1 MRFVEE
7 LDVKG
12 KRVFLRVDFNVPLTE
27 QGEIRDD
34 TRIRASLPT
43 ITYLLEHGAKLVIA
57 SHLGRPK
64 GKVDPKM
71 SLKPVTARLASL
83 IPNKVT
89 QAPEVVG
96 TEVARLKKELKEGE
110 VLLLE
115 NVRFTKAETD
125 NDEAFAGQLAENID
139 VFVND
144 AFGSCHRAHASVVA
158 IARFVKEKAAGYL
171 LKKEVDYL
179 RKAVHDPAKPY
190 VAILGGAK
198 VEDKIPVIENLLNK
212 ADDILIGGAMAYTFL
227 KAQGKEVGKSLV
239 EDDKLDIAR
248 TILKK
253 AAEKKVNFL
262 LPLDHVLAAA
272 VNAGAETEVVVSP
285 PFPADKMGV
294 DIGPKTITAY
304 AKIIAGAKTIV
315 WNGPL
320 GIFEIDKFAKG
331 TIGIAEAVAASGAIS
346 IVGGGDSIAAVRK
359 AGVADKISH
368 ISTGGGASL
377 EFLAYETLPGIEALE
392 N

>member
-7 LDVKG
+7 LDVRG

-71 SLKPVTARLASL
+71 SLKPAAARLASL

-96 TEVARLKKELKEGE
+96 TEVARLKKELREGE

-125 NDEAFAGQLAENID
+125 NDEAFAKQLAENID

-179 RKAVHDPAKPY
+179 RKAVHEPAKPY

-198 VEDKIPVIENLLNK
+198 VEDKIPVIENLLSK

-227 KAQGKEVGKSLV
+227 KAQGKDVGKSLV

-253 AAEKKVNFL
+253 ASEKKVNFL

-272 VNAGAETEVVVSP
+272 VDAGAETEVVESP

-294 DIGPKTITAY
+294 DIGPKTVAAY
-304 AKIIAGAKTIV
+304 AKIIAGARTIV

-320 GIFEIDKFAKG
+320 GVFEIDKFAKG
-331 TIGIAEAVAASGAIS
+331 TIGIAAAVAASGAIS
-346 IVGGGDSIAAVRK
+346 IVGGGDSIAAVKK
-359 AGVADKISH
+359 AGVTEKISH

-377 EFLAYETLPGIEALE
+377 EFLAYETLPGIDALE
-392 N
+392 D

>member
-64 GKVDPKM
+64 GRFDPKM
-71 SLKPVTARLASL
+71 SLKPVAARLASL

-115 NVRFTKAETD
+115 NVRFIKAETD
-125 NDEAFAGQLAENID
+125 NDEAFARQLAENID

-272 VNAGAETEVVVSP
+272 VDAGAETEVVESP

-320 GIFEIDKFAKG
+320 GVFEIDKFAKG

-346 IVGGGDSIAAVRK
+346 IVGGGDSIAAVKK
-359 AGVADKISH
+359 AGVTDKISH

-377 EFLAYETLPGIEALE
+377 EFLAYETLPGIDALE

>member
-1 MRFVEE
+1 VRFVEE

-71 SLKPVTARLASL
+71 SLKPVAARLASL

-227 KAQGKEVGKSLV
+227 KARGKEVGKSLV

-262 LPLDHVLAAA
+262 LPLDHVLAAT
-272 VNAGAETEVVVSP
+272 VDAGAETEVVESP

-320 GIFEIDKFAKG
+320 GVFEIDKFAKG
-331 TIGIAEAVAASGAIS
+331 TIEIAEAVAASGAIS
-346 IVGGGDSIAAVRK
+346 IVGGGDTIAAVRK

>member
-1 MRFVEE
+1 VRFVEE

-71 SLKPVTARLASL
+71 SLKPVAARLASL

-227 KAQGKEVGKSLV
+227 KARGKEVGKSLV

-262 LPLDHVLAAA
+262 LPLDHILATA
-272 VNAGAETEVVVSP
+272 VDAGAETEVVESP

-320 GIFEIDKFAKG
+320 GVFEIDKFAKG

-346 IVGGGDSIAAVRK
+346 IVGGGDTIAAVRK

>member
-1 MRFVEE
+1 MRFVEQ

-43 ITYLLEHGAKLVIA
+43 ITYLLGHGAKLVIA

-71 SLKPVTARLASL
+71 SLKPAAARLASL

-96 TEVARLKKELKEGE
+96 TEVTRLKKELREGE

-115 NVRFTKAETD
+115 NLRFTKAETD
-125 NDEAFAGQLAENID
+125 NDEAFAKQLAENID

-227 KAQGKEVGKSLV
+227 KAQGKDVGKSLV

-248 TILKK
+248 TILKR
-253 AAEKKVNFL
+253 ASEKKVNFL

-272 VNAGAETEVVVSP
+272 VDAGAETEVVESL
-285 PFPADKMGV
+285 PFPAGKMGV
-294 DIGPKTITAY
+294 DIGPKTVAAY
-304 AKIIAGAKTIV
+304 AKIIAGARTIV

-320 GIFEIDKFAKG
+320 GVFEIDKFAKG
-331 TIGIAEAVAASGAIS
+331 TIGIAAAVAASGAIS
-346 IVGGGDSIAAVRK
+346 IVGGGDSIAAVKK
-359 AGVADKISH
+359 AGVTDKISH

-377 EFLAYETLPGIEALE
+377 EFLAHETLPGIDALE

>member
-71 SLKPVTARLASL
+71 SLKPAAAQLASL

-96 TEVARLKKELKEGE
+96 TEVTRLKKELREGE

-125 NDEAFAGQLAENID
+125 NDEAFAKQLAENID

-171 LKKEVDYL
+171 LKKEVDFL
-179 RKAVHDPAKPY
+179 RKAVHEPAKPY

-227 KAQGKEVGKSLV
+227 KAQGKDVGKSLV

-272 VNAGAETEVVVSP
+272 VDADAETEVVESL
-285 PFPADKMGV
+285 PFPAGKMGV
-294 DIGPKTITAY
+294 DIGPKTVAAY
-304 AKIIAGAKTIV
+304 AKIIAGARTIV

-320 GIFEIDKFAKG
+320 GVFEIDKFAKG
-331 TIGIAEAVAASGAIS
+331 TIGIAAAVAASGAIS
-346 IVGGGDSIAAVRK
+346 IVGGGDSIAAVKK
-359 AGVADKISH
+359 AGVTDKISH

-377 EFLAYETLPGIEALE
+377 EFLAHETLPGIDALE

>member
-7 LDVKG
+7 LDVRG

-43 ITYLLEHGAKLVIA
+43 ITYLLGHGAKLVIA

-71 SLKPVTARLASL
+71 SLKPAAARLASL

-96 TEVARLKKELKEGE
+96 TEVARLKKELREGE

-125 NDEAFAGQLAENID
+125 NDEAFAKQLAENID

-179 RKAVHDPAKPY
+179 RKAVHEPAKPY

-198 VEDKIPVIENLLNK
+198 VEDKIPVIENLLSK

-227 KAQGKEVGKSLV
+227 KAQGKDVGKSLV

-253 AAEKKVNFL
+253 ASEKKVNFL

-272 VNAGAETEVVVSP
+272 VDAGAETEVVESP

-294 DIGPKTITAY
+294 DIGPKTVAAY
-304 AKIIAGAKTIV
+304 AKIIAGARTIV

-320 GIFEIDKFAKG
+320 GVFEIDKFAKG
-331 TIGIAEAVAASGAIS
+331 TIGIAAAVAASGAIS
-346 IVGGGDSIAAVRK
+346 IVGGGDSIAAVKK
-359 AGVADKISH
+359 AGVTEKISH

-377 EFLAYETLPGIEALE
+377 EFLAYETLPGIDALE
-392 N
+392 D

>member
-7 LDVKG
+7 LDVRG

-43 ITYLLEHGAKLVIA
+43 ITYLLEQGAKLVIA

-71 SLKPVTARLASL
+71 SLKPAAARLASL

-96 TEVARLKKELKEGE
+96 TEVARLKKELREGE

-125 NDEAFAGQLAENID
+125 NDEAFAKQLAENID

-179 RKAVHDPAKPY
+179 RKAVHEPAKPY

-198 VEDKIPVIENLLNK
+198 VEDKIPVIENLLSK

-227 KAQGKEVGKSLV
+227 KAQGKDVGKSLV

-253 AAEKKVNFL
+253 ASEKKVNFL

-272 VNAGAETEVVVSP
+272 VDAGAETEVVESP

-294 DIGPKTITAY
+294 DIGPKTVAAY
-304 AKIIAGAKTIV
+304 AKIIAGARTIV

-320 GIFEIDKFAKG
+320 GVFEIDKFAKG
-331 TIGIAEAVAASGAIS
+331 TIGIAAAVAASGAIS
-346 IVGGGDSIAAVRK
+346 IVGGGDSIAAVKK
-359 AGVADKISH
+359 AGVTEKISH

-377 EFLAYETLPGIEALE
+377 EFLAYETLPGIDALE
-392 N
+392 D